1 MESMREIVRIEEIRK
16 QRFIALI
23 PFHKQKVCGKQSES
37 RVERER
43 DMRKLDCILIN
54 ESEDI

>member
-1 MESMREIVRIEEIRK
+1 MREIVRIEEIRK

-43 DMRKLDCILIN
+43 YMRKLDYILIN
-54 ESEDI
+54 ESEDT